1 MAFQFHLEK
10 VLTHRRRLQDEAKRD
25 FMLAQ
30 ANTVNA
36 LRDLEALYVAIDVA
50 RNRGHEVQVGIS
62 DTRMAPTLQNID
74 VFIGGQKIRIE
85 RQRVV
90 IREFKAEEERLHDLL
105 IEASKEKKTLEKLRE
120 KHLGAYRIEMARR
133 EQLELDDLAI
143 MRHGR
148 GEGPV

>member
-1 MAFQFHLEK
+1 MAFQFRLEK
-10 VLTHRRRLQDEAKRD
+10 VLTHRRRLEDEAKRE
-25 FMLAQ
+25 FILAQ
-30 ANTVNA
+30 ANTVKA

-50 RNRGHEVQVGIS
+50 RTRGHDMQIGES
-62 DTRMAPTLQNID
+62 DRRMAPTLQNID
-74 VFIGGQKIRIE
+74 VFIGGQKIRID

-105 IEASKEKKTLEKLRE
+105 IEASREKKTLEKLRE
-120 KHLGAYRIEMARR
+120 KHLQEYRVEMARR